1 MDARQ
6 ISVPEPSD
14 LQDQYASVESS
25 VDLSATFRECGRT
38 NSFNWEA
45 RPTTISTHAASNASN
60 HFQAELRQRASFVT
74 ETERIREVYKQ
85 RQEVS
90 VRKGHTSLDAYER
103 CAIHEREELLAEIF
117 RKQRWTTL
125 AGLRILDVGCG
136 TGTLIRHLFD
146 FGAEPEKCYGVD
158 LLETR
163 LHQARHLASNAH
175 FVLASGAE
183 LPFPNDTFDLAL
195 QFTVFSSVLS
205 PQLKH
210 AMATEIVRTLR
221 RGGRFIWY
229 DLAYNNHGNKDVHG
243 IGRRELQQLL
253 PGCRLRFWRITL
265 APPIGR
271 PAARFHPFLYRLI
284 SELRVLRSHSMCL
297 AEKL

>member
-1 MDARQ
+1 MDAYQ
-6 ISVPEPSD
+6 ISRPGPSD
-14 LQDQYASVESS
+14 LQDQYASVEPS
-25 VDLSATFRECGRT
+25 VDLSATFTECDRT
-38 NSFNWEA
+38 NSFNKQA
-45 RPTTISTHAASNASN
+45 PATTISTHATSNASN
-60 HFQAELRQRASFVT
+60 QLQAELRQSPAFVT

-85 RQEVS
+85 RHEVS
-90 VRKGHTSLDAYER
+90 ARKGHTSLDAYER

-117 RKQRWTTL
+117 RKEGWTTL

-158 LLETR
+158 LLQTR
-163 LHQARHLASNAH
+163 LREARHLASNAH

-221 RGGRFIWY
+221 RNGRFIWY
-229 DLAYNNHGNKDVHG
+229 DLAYDNHQNKDVHG

-253 PGCRLRFWRITL
+253 PGCRLRFWRVTV